1 MSRALSWTIVAA
13 SFLGG
18 VFLPDLVAKAAVP
31 ERKPVS
37 SVAVQE
43 TPADGAPEAPG
54 LAPGVAVREGADGR
68 YRPDDVE
75 RITPLDAQDPSALVM
90 PPLAGALPSCAEKP
104 CDCAQDSLHRY
115 EPKKRKKAEFESL
128 RGKKAAP
135 RAGTAQPAPP
145 AD

>member
-1 MSRALSWTIVAA
+1 MPRALSWVVIAA

-37 SVAVQE
+37 SVAVDDGPGGGALE
-43 TPADGAPEAPG
+43 TPG
-54 LAPGVAVREGADGR
+54 LAPGAAMREGAHGGFVPEEADK
-68 YRPDDVE
+68 
-75 RITPLDAQDPSALVM
+75 ITPLDVRDAAALVFAPGAAA
-90 PPLAGALPSCAEKP
+90 PPPCAQKP

-115 EPKKRKKAEFESL
+115 EPKKRRKAEFESL

-135 RAGTAQPAPP
+135 GPAPG
-145 AD
+145 D